1 MACRV
6 GMIIQRLSNM
16 NASVPVTFCGARSTW
31 LARANVS
38 ASGPCEVNV
47 LCRLAPPGR
56 NPSALAS

>member
-1 MACRV
+1 
-6 GMIIQRLSNM
+6 MIIQRLSNM
-16 NASVPVTFCGARSTW
+16 NARVSATFCGASSAR

>member
-1 MACRV
+1 MACLV
-6 GMIIQRLSNM
+6 GIIIQRLSNM
-16 NASVPVTFCGARSTW
+16 NASVPSTFCGRSSAV

-38 ASGPCEVNV
+38 ASGPCAAKV